1 MIYTLFKR
9 YKSNREKYSY
19 FYEKEFLQYRHKP
32 LNLLQVGI
40 ENSIPVWHR
49 FLQRCNIYCID
60 EFDKKEPT
68 KYDYLNLD
76 RVFWCR
82 CDTNNEKNIKEVM
95 KNVWKKPRFDIIID
109 NTNNFGITRQKYLNR
124 YCIGKYYIED
134 GDDVRIV
141 K

>member
-9 YKSNREKYSY
+9 YKSDREKYSY
-19 FYEKEFLQYRHKP
+19 FYEKELLQYRYKP
-32 LNLLQVGI
+32 MNLLQVGI

-49 FLQRCNIYCID
+49 FLQKCNIYCID
-60 EFDKKEPT
+60 EFNQKEPT

-76 RVFWCR
+76 RVFWSR
-82 CDTNNEKNIKEVM
+82 CDINDEKSIKEIM

-134 GDDVRIV
+134 DNDVRIM

>member
-9 YKSNREKYSY
+9 YKSDREKYSY

-32 LNLLQVGI
+32 MNLLQVGI

-49 FLQRCNIYCID
+49 FLQKCNIYCID
-60 EFDKKEPT
+60 EFNQKEPT

-76 RVFWCR
+76 RVFWSR
-82 CDTNNEKNIKEVM
+82 CDINDEKSIKEIM

-134 GDDVRIV
+134 GDNVRIM